1 MAAATEARGAV
12 DPAGYEPTLRA
23 RLDELRGRLRQ
34 IETDLEEAPS
44 KDFGERA
51 TEREGDEVLESL
63 GTAGMAEIRMIEAA
77 LRRIE
82 DGEFGYCVNCGR
94 PIPAGRLDL
103 VPHAARCAR
112 CA

>member
-1 MAAATEARGAV
+1 MGEAHAKEAV
-12 DPAGYEPTLRA
+12 DPRDYEPRLRA
-23 RLDELRGRLRQ
+23 RLAELNDRLHQ

-51 TEREGDEVLESL
+51 AEREGDEVLESL
-63 GTAGMAEIRMIEAA
+63 GTAGLQEARMIQAA
-77 LRRIE
+77 LDRIE

-94 PIPAGRLDL
+94 PIPAARLDL